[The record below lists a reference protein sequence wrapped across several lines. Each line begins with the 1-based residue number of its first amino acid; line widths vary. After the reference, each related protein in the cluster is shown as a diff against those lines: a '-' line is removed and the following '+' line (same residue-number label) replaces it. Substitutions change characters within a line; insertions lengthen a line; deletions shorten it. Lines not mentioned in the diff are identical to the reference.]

1 MDLTTATA
9 PNRHL
14 ASPAQPEDNQAEQVL
29 LALARLMARDMARR
43 WLDGTLGV
51 DEVVQ

>member
-9 PNRHL
+9 PNRRL
-14 ASPAQPEDNQAEQVL
+14 TAPVQPDDSQAEEVL
-29 LALARLMARDMARR
+29 LALARLMARDIARR